1 MNRSIFL
8 SVIVIALVVAVPFV
22 AAGERTIA
30 GTISKIDREAGTF
43 SVTDGMGARWN
54 YKALPEADID
64 LSQFEEGDRVSVSIA
79 RATPPNMMVS
89 ADYLRKGDKLVRIP
103 Y

>member
-1 MNRSIFL
+1 MKRLTLFS
-8 SVIVIALVVAVPFV
+8 ALLLALAVAMSPA
-22 AAGERTIA
+22 AAGERTIV
-30 GTISKIDREAGTF
+30 GTISKIDLEACAF
-43 SVTDGMGARWN
+43 SVTDGMGALWN

-79 RATPPNMMVS
+79 RATPLNMMVS
-89 ADYLRKGDKLVRIP
+89 ADYLRKGDRIVRIP